1 MGPTQSSVS
10 MQRLVSLE
18 GTAAGGPRQS
28 LTSRIL
34 PLAMEEGRTPNY
46 LSHSWYNKAGTRG
59 TTQSNPHVY
68 QLAARAEGFF
78 VLKTYCK
85 DNVHSKY
92 DGK

>member
-1 MGPTQSSVS
+1 VQQLLSP
-10 MQRLVSLE
+10 E
-18 GTAAGGPRQS
+18 GTAAGRPRQS

-46 LSHSWYNKAGTRG
+46 LSHSWYSKVGTRG
-59 TTQSNPHVY
+59 TTQSNPHMY
-68 QLAARAEGFF
+68 QLAARAESFF

-92 DGK
+92 GGK